1 MGWPTAVL
9 TTLADTFPFLS
20 LSSANV
26 EALKEMLGE
35 NEVDVPVP
43 VPR

>member
-1 MGWPTAVL
+1 MGRPGAML
-9 TTLADTFPFLS
+9 TTLADAFLFFP

-35 NEVDVPVP
+35 NEEIPVP